1 VRKIRVGLVVAALG
15 GLSSGCGGN
24 VVESPLAD
32 ACAKAVE
39 TYRSPGGS
47 VHVVGRPTETS
58 EGHVDI
64 EYEVS
69 GATPKRGKASC
80 DFAVG
85 GFDTL
90 TLVSATVDG
99 TTFLPDDLDK
109 ANRAIALRNAE

>member
-1 VRKIRVGLVVAALG
+1 VKTIRVGLVMAVLG
-15 GLSSGCGGN
+15 WLASGCGGN

-39 TYRSPGGS
+39 TYRSPNAS
-47 VHVVGRPTETS
+47 VRVVGRPTETS

-69 GATPKRGKASC
+69 GATPTRGKASC

-85 GFDTL
+85 GYDTL

-99 TTFLPDDLDK
+99 TTFLPDDLEK
-109 ANRAIALRNAE
+109 ANRALAVRNAE